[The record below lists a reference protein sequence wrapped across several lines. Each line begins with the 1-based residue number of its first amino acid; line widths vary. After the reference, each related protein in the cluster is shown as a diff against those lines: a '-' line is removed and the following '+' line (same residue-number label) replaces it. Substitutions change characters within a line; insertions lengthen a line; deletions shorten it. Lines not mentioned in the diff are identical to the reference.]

1 MSVSGRRWRLRGR
14 FPEGALAGAP
24 YPTLIRHL
32 LWHRGLHTA
41 DEAERFMEGPPVE
54 YDPLLLPD
62 IEPAL
67 RRLRQAL
74 RDGERIAVYGDFDV
88 DGVTASALLVEGLRS
103 LGADAL
109 AYIPDRFSEGY
120 GLNCAALDRLGAD
133 GATLLVTIDCGTS
146 SPDEV
151 AHARGLGMDVVI
163 LDHHSV
169 PPDPSTGHAY
179 RQAGSGQRLPAATAT
194 VNPKRLDSR
203 YPDREL
209 ASVGLAYK
217 LMGALFESLGRPWE
231 GDRWLDL
238 VALGTVADIAPLLNE
253 NRWLLK
259 RGLERLRSGSE
270 RPGLRALMEA
280 AGIEPTHVDPE
291 AISYGLGP
299 RLNAAGR
306 LRHARLALELLL
318 EADEQEAQRRAL
330 ELTALNRERQE
341 RTAAALE
348 LAAELLAEEDAE
360 SPLIFVGHEDIP
372 SGIVGL
378 VAGRLAEGRYR
389 PAVVYERQEKT
400 SRASCR
406 SIPEFDI
413 TGALRGCAEL
423 LERFGG
429 HRAAAG
435 FTARNEKL
443 PPLKEGLLRQAEAA
457 LADVEL
463 VPVIDIDAALP
474 LGALRGRE
482 IRLLSQMGPFGE
494 RNPEPTFLSRGV
506 EVVEC
511 RIVGSDGQHLRLKL
525 RDAPEADTQGRG
537 GRRDRQVV
545 TWPAIAFGLGGA
557 EVREGQRLD
566 VVYSLAA
573 DRGGAPSTG
582 HAYRQAGPGQALEL
596 RVKDV
601 AVTQAQDSQEPA
613 EKGAL
618 R

>member
-1 MSVSGRRWRLRGR
+1 VSVSGRRWRLRGR
-14 FPEGALAGAP
+14 FPEGALEGAP

-32 LWHRGLHTA
+32 LWHRGLRTA

-54 YDPLLLPD
+54 HDPLLLPD

-67 RRLRQAL
+67 QRLRQAL

-120 GLNCAALDRLGAD
+120 GLNCAALDRLRAD
-133 GATLLVTIDCGTS
+133 GATLLVTTDCGTN
-146 SPDEV
+146 SPTEV

-169 PPDPSTGHAY
+169 LPDPSTGS
-179 RQAGSGQRLPAATAT
+179 QQRLPAATAT
-194 VNPKRLDSR
+194 VNPKRPDSR
-203 YPDREL
+203 YPYPEL

-217 LMGALFESLGRPWE
+217 VMAALHESLGRAWE
-231 GDRWLDL
+231 GDHWLDL

-280 AGIEPTHVDPE
+280 AGIEPRQVNTE
-291 AISYGLGP
+291 AIGYGLGP

-318 EADEQEAQRRAL
+318 EADEQEAQQRAL

-348 LAAELLAEEDAE
+348 LAAQLLEEEEAE
-360 SPLIFVGHEDIP
+360 SPLIFVGHEEIP
-372 SGIVGL
+372 SGIAGL
-378 VAGRLAEGRYR
+378 VAGWLAEGRYR
-389 PAVVYERQEKT
+389 PAVVYERQQEI

-413 TGALRGCAEL
+413 AGALRGCAEL

-463 VPVIDIDAALP
+463 VPIIDIDAALP
-474 LGALRGRE
+474 LGALKGRE
-482 IRLLSQMGPFGE
+482 IRLLSKIGPFGE
-494 RNPEPTFLSRGV
+494 GNPEPTFLSRGV

-511 RIVGSDGQHLRLKL
+511 RMVGSDGQHLRLKL
-525 RDAPEADTQGRG
+525 RDAPEAYRQDQG
-537 GRRDRQVV
+537 GRRDRQVI

-566 VVYSLAA
+566 IVYSLAA
-573 DRGGAPSTG
+573 DRRDDALAPSTG
-582 HAYRQAGPGQALEL
+582 SGQALEL
-596 RVKDV
+596 RVKDI

-613 EKGAL
+613 ERGAL
-618 R
+618 T

>member
-1 MSVSGRRWRLRGR
+1 MIASGRPFGGGQGRRWRLRGR
-14 FPEGALAGAP
+14 FPDGALEGAP

-32 LWHRGLHTA
+32 LWHRGLRTG
-41 DEAERFMEGPPVE
+41 DEAERFMAGPPVE
-54 YDPLLLPD
+54 HDPLLLPD

-67 RRLRQAL
+67 GRLRQAV

-88 DGVTASALLVEGLRS
+88 DGVTALALLVEGLRS
-103 LGADAL
+103 LGGDVF

-120 GLNCAALDRLGAD
+120 GLNCGALDRLRAD
-133 GATLLVTIDCGTS
+133 GATLLVAADCGTS
-146 SPDEV
+146 SFDEV
-151 AHARGLGMDVVI
+151 AHARGLGMEVVI
-163 LDHHSV
+163 LDHHSA
-169 PPDPSTGHAY
+169 PAE
-179 RQAGSGQRLPAATAT
+179 LPAAAAT
-194 VNPKRLDSR
+194 VNPKRADSR
-203 YPDREL
+203 YPDPEL

-217 LMGALFESLGRPWE
+217 LMGALFESMGQAWE
-231 GDRWLDL
+231 GERWLDL
-238 VALGTVADIAPLLNE
+238 VALGTVADVAPVLGE
-253 NRWLLK
+253 NRWLVK
-259 RGLERLRSGSE
+259 RGLERLARSE

-280 AGIEPTHVDPE
+280 AGIEPTGVNTE
-291 AISYGLGP
+291 AIGYGLGP

-306 LRHARLALELLL
+306 LKHARLALELLL
-318 EADEQEAQRRAL
+318 EGDEAEAQRRAL

-348 LAAELLAEEDAE
+348 LAAELLEREDAE

-372 SGIVGL
+372 SGIAGL

-389 PAVVYERQEKT
+389 PAVVYERGEKT

-406 SIPEFDI
+406 SIPELDI
-413 TGALRGCAEL
+413 AGALRECREL

-443 PPLKEGLLRQAEAA
+443 PSLKEGLLRQAEAA
-457 LADVEL
+457 LAGVEL
-463 VPVIDIDAALP
+463 VPAIDIDAALP

-494 RNPEPTFLSRGV
+494 GNPEPTFLSRGV
-506 EVVEC
+506 EVMER
-511 RIVGSDGQHLRLKL
+511 RIIGRDGQHLRLKL
-525 RDAPEADTQGRG
+525 RDAHEGG
-537 GRRDRQVV
+537 GRV
-545 TWPAIAFGLGGA
+545 TWPAIAFGLGEA

-573 DRGGAPSTG
+573 DRGGEGASSTG
-582 HAYRQAGPGQALEL
+582 LGQALEL

-601 AVTQAQDSQEPA
+601 AATEAGDAGESE
-613 EKGAL
+613 GAG

>member
-1 MSVSGRRWRLRGR
+1 MTASGRPFGGASWPGRQGRRWRLRGR
-14 FPEGALAGAP
+14 FPEGALEGAP

-32 LWHRGLHTA
+32 LWHRGLRTA
-41 DEAERFMEGPPVE
+41 EEAERFMQGPPME

-120 GLNCAALDRLGAD
+120 GLNCPALDRLRAD
-133 GATLLVTIDCGTS
+133 GATLLLATDCGTS
-146 SPDEV
+146 SPKEV
-151 AHARGLGMDVVI
+151 NHARGLGMDVVI

-169 PPDPSTGHAY
+169 PPDPSTGSLAG
-179 RQAGSGQRLPAATAT
+179 QAGQRLPAAAT
-194 VNPKRLDSR
+194 VNPKRPDSR
-203 YPDREL
+203 YPDAEL
-209 ASVGLAYK
+209 SSAALAYK
-217 LMGALFESLGRPWE
+217 LMAALYESLGHAWE

-238 VALGTVADIAPLLNE
+238 VALGTVADIAPLVNE
-253 NRWLLK
+253 NRWLVK
-259 RGLERLRSGSE
+259 RGLERLANSQ

-280 AGIEPTHVDPE
+280 AGIEPTQVDSE
-291 AISYGLGP
+291 AIGYGLGP

-306 LRHARLALELLL
+306 LRHACLALELLL
-318 EADEQEAQRRAL
+318 ETDEEEARRRAL

-341 RTAAALE
+341 RTASALE
-348 LAAELLAEEDAE
+348 LAAGLLADEDAE
-360 SPLIFVGHEDIP
+360 SPLIFVGHGDLP

-389 PAVVYERQEKT
+389 PAVVYERREES

-443 PPLKEGLLRQAEAA
+443 PALKEGLLRQAEAA
-457 LADVEL
+457 LAGVEL
-463 VPVIDIDAALP
+463 VPAIDIDATLP
-474 LGALRGRE
+474 LGSLRGRE

-494 RNPEPTFLSRGV
+494 GNPEPTFLSRGV

-525 RDAPEADTQGRG
+525 RDAQGTG
-537 GRRDRQVV
+537 SRRDRQVV
-545 TWPAIAFGLGGA
+545 TWPAIAFGLGEAG
-557 EVREGQRLD
+557 VREGQRLD
-566 VVYSLAA
+566 VVYSLAS
-573 DRGGAPSTG
+573 DRGENALAPST
-582 HAYRQAGPGQALEL
+582 GPGQALEL
-596 RVKDV
+596 RVKDIAV
-601 AVTQAQDSQEPA
+601 AS
-613 EKGAL
+613 AL
-618 R
+618 